1 MFQVTDSRFIS
12 KASFISSHNDDDP
25 WRQEPVRG
33 HEDPRPRGGEEAG
46 VHGGLG
52 PVAEVRGAHALGDGG
67 AVGVHLV
74 VAADLALEI
83 ISNSHLVCHMRQCG
97 IEFGAL
103 IIWGYHLITLIFCCF
118 LCLVLAKIKM
128 NLHWGN

>member
-1 MFQVTDSRFIS
+1 MFQVADSRFIS
-12 KASFISSHNDDDP
+12 KASLISSHNDDDP

-33 HEDPRPRGGEEAG
+33 HDDPRPRGGEDAG

-83 ISNSHLVCHMRQCG
+83 ISISDFVCRMHQCG
-97 IEFGAL
+97 IEFGAT
-103 IIWGYHLITLIFCCF
+103 I
-118 LCLVLAKIKM
+118 
-128 NLHWGN
+128 

>member
-1 MFQVTDSRFIS
+1 MFQATVLRFIS
-12 KASFISSHNDDDP
+12 KASLISSHNDDDP
-25 WRQEPVRG
+25 RCQEPVRG
-33 HEDPRPRGGEEAG
+33 HDDPRPRGGEDAG

-83 ISNSHLVCHMRQCG
+83 ISNSDLFSLLFTPMQ
-97 IEFGAL
+97 
-103 IIWGYHLITLIFCCF
+103 
-118 LCLVLAKIKM
+118 
-128 NLHWGN
+128 N

>member
-25 WRQEPVRG
+25 RCQEPVRG
-33 HEDPRPRGGEEAG
+33 HDDPRTRGGEEAG

-83 ISNSHLVCHMRQCG
+83 IS
-97 IEFGAL
+97 IFGCESSP
-103 IIWGYHLITLIFCCF
+103 ISRN
-118 LCLVLAKIKM
+118 VRSSVR
-128 NLHWGN
+128 

>member
-25 WRQEPVRG
+25 RRQEPVRG
-33 HEDPRPRGGEEAG
+33 HDGPRPRGGEEAG

-74 VAADLALEI
+74 VAADLALEV
-83 ISNSHLVCHMRQCG
+83 IS
-97 IEFGAL
+97 
-103 IIWGYHLITLIFCCF
+103 IFDF
-118 LCLVLAKIKM
+118 V
-128 NLHWGN
+128 